1 MAEPTSVAIIGAG
14 IFGLS
19 LAVALR
25 DRGKYSSNK
34 GGRDDIG
41 MDGIDIYDYDQNSY
55 DANDDEIQA
64 ASVDHNKIFRASYG
78 KEHHYQRL
86 AMEGRK
92 YWISEDEKRG
102 FSRESS
108 DSEEMRLFVNS
119 GFLRV
124 QPSDHLEEL
133 EKETLANM
141 ERDGLRDTQFVKSI
155 PEDQQRAD
163 RLGWKNKLLDFAI
176 PDSSPP
182 SYYEAVLDSTAGFVR
197 CSNACSH
204 YQKIAASKGVNFHFG
219 PESGGFE
226 SLVKEPST
234 TEPEKSKVT
243 GLKTKNGAIH
253 KADVIVVAAGSFSTQ
268 ILPELS
274 YHLES
279 SAGSLAMFKIDPS
292 DKELWDKYSPEK
304 FPVISWKATPR
315 DSKGKDT
322 GSIYVLPR
330 TPEGLVKIGYR
341 GLKFTNFIP
350 APDGT
355 PFTQDGQWS
364 VPLPAKDCHE
374 LQERAIYAIRQF
386 VDIFLPDFS
395 KVPFYSTKLCWYTDS
410 LDNSFVIDYVSDYAD
425 NTVFVCTG
433 GSGHGAKFLPILGKA
448 SQHQYEM
455 LKDIG

>member
-1 MAEPTSVAIIGAG
+1 
-14 IFGLS
+14 
-19 LAVALR
+19 
-25 DRGKYSSNK
+25 
-34 GGRDDIG
+34 
-41 MDGIDIYDYDQNSY
+41 
-55 DANDDEIQA
+55 
-64 ASVDHNKIFRASYG
+64 
-78 KEHHYQRL
+78 
-86 AMEGRK
+86 MEGRK

-253 KADVIVVAAGSFSTQ
+253 KADVIVVA
-268 ILPELS
+268 
-274 YHLES
+274 
-279 SAGSLAMFKIDPS
+279 
-292 DKELWDKYSPEK
+292 
-304 FPVISWKATPR
+304 
-315 DSKGKDT
+315 GK
-322 GSIYVLPR
+322 R
-330 TPEGLVKIGYR
+330 
-341 GLKFTNFIP
+341 
-350 APDGT
+350 
-355 PFTQDGQWS
+355 
-364 VPLPAKDCHE
+364 
-374 LQERAIYAIRQF
+374 
-386 VDIFLPDFS
+386 
-395 KVPFYSTKLCWYTDS
+395 
-410 LDNSFVIDYVSDYAD
+410 
-425 NTVFVCTG
+425 
-433 GSGHGAKFLPILGKA
+433 
-448 SQHQYEM
+448 
-455 LKDIG
+455 